1 VSQKDKL
8 REKSHSSEQMAGKEK
23 NHLSEKTSMR
33 PPLKDKCATTELCGH
48 ADTQEGPSPKQ
59 NQCVKLELYP
69 PHSLKHYLQ

>member
-1 VSQKDKL
+1 
-8 REKSHSSEQMAGKEK
+8 MAGKEK

-69 PHSLKHYLQ
+69 PIP